1 MDMAMVKY
9 EIEGQAMVSREK
21 AHDELARA
29 LCLPAHYGRNLDALW
44 DCLGDMQ
51 GEIILH
57 RSEEM
62 LEQLGPYGK
71 KILAVLSEAAL
82 RVPGLT
88 FRAE

>member
-1 MDMAMVKY
+1 MVKY

-51 GEIILH
+51 GEIVLH
-57 RSEEM
+57 GVETM

-82 RVPGLT
+82 RVPGLV